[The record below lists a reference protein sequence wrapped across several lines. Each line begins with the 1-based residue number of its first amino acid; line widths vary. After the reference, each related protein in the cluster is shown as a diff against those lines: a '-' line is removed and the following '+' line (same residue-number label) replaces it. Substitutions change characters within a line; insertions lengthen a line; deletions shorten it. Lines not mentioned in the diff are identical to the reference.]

1 MNRGE
6 VWWAESPNDKR
17 RPFLILTRQAAI
29 PALHSVLAV
38 PATRHIRTIPTEVG
52 LDEDDGM
59 PEPCALRLDN
69 VVTMPKAYL
78 VDRICRLGPR
88 RMSEVCRALSVAA
101 GCR

>member
-1 MNRGE
+1 VNRGE

-29 PALHSVLAV
+29 PVLHSVLAV
-38 PATRHIRTIPTEVG
+38 PATRRRRTIPTEVP
-52 LDEDDGM
+52 LDVDDGM
-59 PEPCALRLDN
+59 PEPCALSLDN

-78 VDRICRLGPR
+78 VARICRLGPR
-88 RMSEVCRALSVAA
+88 QMSEVCRALSVAA

>member
-1 MNRGE
+1 

-17 RPFLILTRQAAI
+17 RPFLIMTRQAAI
-29 PALHSVLAV
+29 PILHSVLAV
-38 PATRHIRTIPTEVG
+38 PATRHIRLIPTEVS

-59 PEPCALRLDN
+59 PGPCALSLDN

-78 VDRICRLGPR
+78 VDRICRLGLR

-101 GCR
+101 GCQ